1 MIEYKRFY
9 DDVNAMMIGASSI
22 QDPFEKKQKF
32 IEDLFSYVRG
42 RLQVADDR
50 SRAMKMQVEALEKQ
64 VLALKQKAKQGML
77 I

>member
-9 DDVNAMMIGASSI
+9 DDVSAMMVGASGI
-22 QDPFEKKQKF
+22 KDPFEKKQKF

-50 SRAMKMQVEALEKQ
+50 SKAMNMQVETLEKQ
-64 VLALKQKAKQGML
+64 ITALKQKAKQGML